1 MPSTAACEFSDSKF
15 LIQMLSLI
23 SSSKVNF
30 RRNDIKELLFNYSVC
45 DLFFQTLSFLEQLF
59 RKTLCST
66 ETARY

>member
-1 MPSTAACEFSDSKF
+1 MPSAAACESSDSKF
-15 LIQMLSLI
+15 LIQMLLLI
-23 SSSKVNF
+23 SSYKVNF

-59 RKTLCST
+59 RKTLCCS